1 MGTFPIWH
9 DDYLFTKGRIV
20 LTEEQ
25 LHIPGIRVFG
35 HHALYNAIPSLNW
48 HCHDNAFEF
57 SMPGQ
62 GTFTFSTLEKDYPFS
77 GGEVFLSHPDEV
89 HGTNQVPVTT
99 GELYW
104 FQLDIS
110 DENHFLFLNP
120 EAARELI
127 LKLYSIPRHV
137 IRTEIKKTL
146 PIIETAF
153 KLALGGTEIQMTSS
167 LLQLFLQLIVMYS
180 KKELSQISP
189 DIKTVLEFID
199 NNITSDLSLDSLA
212 ALANL
217 SCSQFKQK
225 FKKQLGIAPR
235 HFINQQKI
243 EYAKTLL
250 MEGKTVT
257 ETAMLLNFTT
267 SSYFSTVFKKYTLY
281 TPNEYQKK
289 QPEKSRVGNPPPQH
303 FNIS

>member
-1 MGTFPIWH
+1 METFPIWH

-20 LTEEQ
+20 LTEQQ

-35 HHALYNAIPSLNW
+35 HHALHNAIPSLNW

-57 SMPGQ
+57 SMPAQ
-62 GTFTFSTLEKDYPFS
+62 GTFTFSTLNEDYPFS
-77 GGEVFLSHPDEV
+77 GGEVFMSRPDEV

-99 GELYW
+99 GALFW

-110 DENHFLFLNP
+110 DVSHFLFLNP
-120 EAARELI
+120 EAAHELI
-127 LKLYSIPRHV
+127 MNLNSIPQHV

-146 PIIETAF
+146 PLMEKAF
-153 KLALGGTEIQMTSS
+153 ELALEGTNTQMVAS
-167 LLQLFLQLIVMYS
+167 LLQLFLHLIIMYS
-180 KKELSQISP
+180 RKEPSQLSS
-189 DIKTVLEFID
+189 DIKIVLDYIAG
-199 NNITSDLSLDSLA
+199 NLTSDLSLEHLA
-212 ALANL
+212 SLANL

-243 EYAKTLL
+243 EYSKQLL
-250 MEGKTVT
+250 LEGKSVT

-267 SSYFSTVFKKYTLY
+267 SSYFSTVFKKYTLF
-281 TPNEYQKK
+281 TPREYLQ
-289 QPEKSRVGNPPPQH
+289 N
-303 FNIS
+303 